1 MITSTM
7 LKVQP
12 LTNYSTFYGFDPENK
27 VDQGKTLSMD
37 EARARH
43 QKGESFALLF
53 GDHEDPDYYITLH
66 HSIEAHIDPGLT
78 VVFVEAGVET
88 RVFTLLQIQKPSDPK
103 NDTLIHQ
110 YVSDFSDDQ
119 GRRGVFHIHR
129 ALGTGDLPELEF
141 NREVWHSVSVPWQDF
156 CVGPFPGFDELVD
169 GSFVASLPKITM
181 PPEHLLVDHIHQRD
195 RTAKTP
201 KRAPIGRFPW

>member
-1 MITSTM
+1 MIVSTM
-7 LKVQP
+7 LKAQP

-27 VDQGKTLSMD
+27 VDQGRMLSM
-37 EARARH
+37 EKARTRH

-53 GDHEDPDYYITLH
+53 GDPKNPEYYITLH

-88 RVFTLLQIQKPSDPK
+88 RAFFLRQFKRPPDPQ
-103 NDTLIHQ
+103 NNTFIHE
-110 YVSDFSDDQ
+110 YLSDFRDGQ

-156 CVGPFPGFDELVD
+156 FVGPFPSFDDLID
-169 GSFVASLPKITM
+169 GSFVERLPKITM
-181 PPEHLLVDHIHQRD
+181 PPEQLLVDHIHQRD

-201 KRAPIGRFPW
+201 KRDPIGRFPW